1 MIVTQGSLPLRRAF
15 ALAACAAAL
24 LVPSGCGFHMA
35 TDRVYTPAAGVN
47 FRDGDVKVLN
57 AAIVSKADGS
67 GTFVAALVNDATES
81 VQMSGI
87 AGDGTSV
94 ANVDV
99 KPVTVKPDRLVNL
112 ADSDGVHVSGSF
124 KAGDFVTLQITFS
137 NGENVSLDV
146 PVVKDDG
153 QWAGLDTST
162 PGSSPSDTSSPS
174 ASATS

>member
-1 MIVTQGSLPLRRAF
+1 MIVTQGSLPLRRAL
-15 ALAACAAAL
+15 ALAACGAAL

-47 FRDGDVKVLN
+47 YRDGDVKVLN
-57 AAIVSKADGS
+57 AAIVSKTDGS
-67 GTFVAALVNDATES
+67 GTFVAALVSDATQP
-81 VQMSGI
+81 VQLTGI
-87 AGDGTSV
+87 SGDGSAV

-99 KPVTVKPDRLVNL
+99 KPVTVQPDRLVNL
-112 ADSDGVHVSGSF
+112 ADSDAIHVSGSF
-124 KAGDFVTLQITFS
+124 KAGDFVTLQLTFS
-137 NGENVSLDV
+137 SGENVSLDM

-162 PGSSPSDTSSPS
+162 PSAAPSDTSSPS